1 MSSWP
6 ADLVE
11 GVHPIDVVLG
21 IGPPS
26 AVEVQHLRRGEQ
38 RADVGVDLSGARASV
53 RDDDDL
59 KGVLCLSGFR
69 KENGQTDVVL
79 LRRKKK
85 T

>member
-11 GVHPIDVVLG
+11 GVTPLDVVLG
-21 IGPPS
+21 VLPPT
-26 AVEVQHLRRGEQ
+26 AVEVQHVCRGEQ

-59 KGVLCLSGFR
+59 KGVFCLSGFR